1 MNDKSK
7 KFAFASG
14 ILFLAAFI
22 AGLYEYVVSM
32 LYTAKAMDTNVFKV
46 LKMIFKNKDS
56 LKLHMLVYALLLVL
70 LVLFIA
76 MFTENRAMFF
86 ISVLLATGL
95 FAYRMYYWADYTSKY
110 MKNWKWDS
118 MKTFTFIYSCVLVGM
133 VLVFLLCASIAL
145 LGKSSTVGAFSTLAF
160 IFSAF
165 ILGISIAAG
174 ILELFTDDFD
184 SDLWSSYVS
193 RFQGNNMN
201 SFATTLSMF
210 LVVILLG
217 RWATLKCEALNGV
230 KNTSVPVDQG
240 QPQVAAATF
249 FQAQQPAYQ
258 NNRPIYPAQP
268 VPAAGQ
274 PAQAAAPA
282 AAQPV
287 PTAGQ
292 PAQTAAPVNNQ
303 SAPAKPVTPPPANT
317 VFANAPEAPKA
328 AAKVEEAAAVV
339 ASVDAMKESL
349 KSSGPSAEEIEAAYE
364 KISNTTD
371 LSKEVSYTVDNL
383 SDDMAAKLAR
393 LSEEAAKEVA
403 TGKED
408 DLSDALERIGEKVEK
423 KTEEAAEAVEKAED
437 AAESA
442 ADAVDDAAEDV
453 TKKFTDAAESAAD
466 TVTEAV
472 EDVSEAADDVA
483 ATAEEAAESAESL
496 TDDVTGNE

>member
-22 AGLYEYVVSM
+22 AGLYDYVVSM

-95 FAYRMYYWADYTSKY
+95 FAYRMYYWADYASKY

-193 RFQGNNMN
+193 RFQANNMN

-230 KNTSVPVDQG
+230 KNASVPVDQG
-240 QPQVAAATF
+240 QPQVAAAMF

-268 VPAAGQ
+268 DPAAVQ
-274 PAQAAAPA
+274 PAQAAVPA

-303 SAPAKPVTPPPANT
+303 PAPAKPVTPPPANT
-317 VFANAPEAPKA
+317 VFANVPEAPKA

-423 KTEEAAEAVEKAED
+423 KADDAAEAVE
-437 AAESA
+437 
-442 ADAVDDAAEDV
+442 
-453 TKKFTDAAESAAD
+453 
-466 TVTEAV
+466 EAV
-472 EDVSEAADDVA
+472 EDV
-483 ATAEEAAESAESL
+483 AEEAADVAEEATDVVEDAVEDATESIKKVEDAAEVVSDGAEAVEEAV
-496 TDDVTGNE
+496 TEAAEDVVEK

>member
-22 AGLYEYVVSM
+22 AGLYDYVVSM

-95 FAYRMYYWADYTSKY
+95 FAYRMYYWADYASKY

-193 RFQGNNMN
+193 RFQANNMN

-230 KNTSVPVDQG
+230 KNASVPVDQG
-240 QPQVAAATF
+240 QPQVAAAMF

-268 VPAAGQ
+268 VPAAVQ
-274 PAQAAAPA
+274 PAQAAVPA

-303 SAPAKPVTPPPANT
+303 PAPAKPVTPPPANT
-317 VFANAPEAPKA
+317 VFANVPEAPKA

-423 KTEEAAEAVEKAED
+423 KADDAAEAVE
-437 AAESA
+437 
-442 ADAVDDAAEDV
+442 
-453 TKKFTDAAESAAD
+453 
-466 TVTEAV
+466 EAV
-472 EDVSEAADDVA
+472 EDV
-483 ATAEEAAESAESL
+483 AEEAADVAEEATDVVEDAVEDATESIKKVEDAAEVVSDGAEAVEEAV
-496 TDDVTGNE
+496 TEAAEDVVEK